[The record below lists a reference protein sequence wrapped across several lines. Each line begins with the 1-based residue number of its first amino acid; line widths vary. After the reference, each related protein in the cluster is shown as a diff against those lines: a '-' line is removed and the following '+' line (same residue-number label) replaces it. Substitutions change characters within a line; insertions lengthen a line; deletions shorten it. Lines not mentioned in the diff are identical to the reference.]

1 MSMTEPKL
9 DKEPQLDSIHAQIV
23 FAENFEDLKIWK
35 EARRLVKESY
45 EKFRSYKDYGFRDQ
59 IQRAAISIM
68 NNIAE
73 GFGRKTKIFF
83 AHFLDLA
90 KGSSC
95 EVKSMTYAAED
106 LGYLTSADAIVL
118 QNDLTKLA
126 LSIGSLALK
135 VRQQLA
141 NQK

>member
-1 MSMTEPKL
+1 
-9 DKEPQLDSIHAQIV
+9 
-23 FAENFEDLKIWK
+23 
-35 EARRLVKESY
+35 
-45 EKFRSYKDYGFRDQ
+45 
-59 IQRAAISIM
+59 
-68 NNIAE
+68 
-73 GFGRKTKIFF
+73 
-83 AHFLDLA
+83 
-90 KGSSC
+90 
-95 EVKSMTYAAED
+95 MTYAAED